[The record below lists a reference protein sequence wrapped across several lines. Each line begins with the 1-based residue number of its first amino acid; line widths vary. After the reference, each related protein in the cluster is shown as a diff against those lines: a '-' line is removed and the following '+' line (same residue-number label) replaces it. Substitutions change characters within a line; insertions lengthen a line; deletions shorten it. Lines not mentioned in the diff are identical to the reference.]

1 MPHHRNLGSG
11 LTPDIRRNAE
21 ATFALERFVANRPDS
36 VRLQRFCGIIRTM
49 FQGGIAMRPSL
60 HPVRM
65 TYYEAPDLAEEV
77 RALAAELRVTVAQ
90 AQRLIN
96 RKGIAALREAA

>member
-1 MPHHRNLGSG
+1 MTYVSENARETVRRKSAGFRAFAAVSWDNSHNVPGGNL
-11 LTPDIRRNAE
+11 
-21 ATFALERFVANRPDS
+21 
-36 VRLQRFCGIIRTM
+36 
-49 FQGGIAMRPSL
+49 AMRPSL

-96 RKGIAALREAA
+96 RKGIAALGEAA

>member
-1 MPHHRNLGSG
+1 
-11 LTPDIRRNAE
+11 
-21 ATFALERFVANRPDS
+21 
-36 VRLQRFCGIIRTM
+36 M
-49 FQGGIAMRPSL
+49 FQGGIGDASEP

-65 TYYEAPDLAEEV
+65 IYYEAPDLAEEV

-96 RKGIAALREAA
+96 HDRLAALREAA

>member
-1 MPHHRNLGSG
+1 
-11 LTPDIRRNAE
+11 
-21 ATFALERFVANRPDS
+21 
-36 VRLQRFCGIIRTM
+36 
-49 FQGGIAMRPSL
+49 MRPSL